1 MGILLYSFTRLRLIR
16 YRRTR
21 IIRFGLGRDKHD
33 FSCGSKLEFLSYLHR
48 ELYLITMVAE
58 FYTTFGSIN
67 NPYLKMYS
75 QPFDWGSSGF
85 EPAHL

>member
-1 MGILLYSFTRLRLIR
+1 MWFQIR
-16 YRRTR
+16 
-21 IIRFGLGRDKHD
+21 I
-33 FSCGSKLEFLSYLHR
+33 SKLLTQRTILDNHGSG
-48 ELYLITMVAE
+48 I
-58 FYTTFGSIN
+58 YTNFGSIN